1 MTAHLTPEVSAYNA
15 LMAWSF
21 HHFTGDDIVPDA
33 RQLNGTDLARAMFNA
48 PAAIVSHGTEA
59 DPIFRYANA
68 AALALW
74 EMDWEA
80 FTRLPSRHSAEPE
93 SGIQSDRDRLLKAA
107 LENGFVDDY
116 SGDRISSQ
124 DRRFEIRNT
133 VLWNVIDR
141 DGVRHGQA
149 AFIRDWRY
157 L

>member
-1 MTAHLTPEVSAYNA
+1 MTGHLALEVSAYSA

-33 RQLNGTDLARAMFNA
+33 RQLNATDLAQAMFDA
-48 PAAIVSHGTEA
+48 PVALVSHGTEA

-68 AALALW
+68 AALELW
-74 EMDWEA
+74 QMDWDT

-93 SGIQSDRDRLLKAA
+93 SGIQGDRNRLLKAA
-107 LENGFVDDY
+107 LQNGWVDDY
-116 SGDRISSQ
+116 SGVRISSQ
-124 DRRFEIRNT
+124 GRRFEIRNT

>member
-1 MTAHLTPEVSAYNA
+1 MSAHLTPEVSAYNT

-33 RQLNGTDLARAMFNA
+33 RQLNATALAQAMFDA
-48 PAAIVSHGTEA
+48 SVAIVSHGTEA
-59 DPIFRYANA
+59 DPIFRYGNA
-68 AALALW
+68 KALELW
-74 EMDWEA
+74 QMDWAA
-80 FTRLPSRHSAEPE
+80 FIRLPSRHSAELE
-93 SGIQSDRDRLLKAA
+93 SGIQDDRDRLLKAA
-107 LENGFVDDY
+107 LENGCVADY
-116 SGDRISSQ
+116 SGVRISSQ
-124 DRRFEIRNT
+124 GRRFEIRNT

>member
-1 MTAHLTPEVSAYNA
+1 MSAHLTPEVAAYNA

-33 RQLNGTDLARAMFNA
+33 RQLKATDLAQAMFDA
-48 PAAIVSHGTEA
+48 PVAIVSHGTEA

-68 AALALW
+68 AALELW

-80 FTRLPSRHSAEPE
+80 FTSLPSRHSAEPE
-93 SGIQSDRDRLLKAA
+93 SGIQGDRDRLLKAA
-107 LENGFVDDY
+107 LENGCVADY
-116 SGDRISSQ
+116 SGVRISSQ
-124 DRRFEIRNT
+124 GRRFEIRDT
-133 VLWNVIDR
+133 VLWNVMDQ

>member
-1 MTAHLTPEVSAYNA
+1 MSAHLTPEVAAYNA

-33 RQLNGTDLARAMFNA
+33 RQLKATDLAQAMFDA
-48 PAAIVSHGTEA
+48 PVAIVSHGTEA
-59 DPIFRYANA
+59 DPIFRYGNA
-68 AALALW
+68 KALELW
-74 EMDWEA
+74 QMDWAA
-80 FTRLPSRHSAEPE
+80 FIRLPSRHSAELE
-93 SGIQSDRDRLLKAA
+93 SGIQDDRDRLLKAA

-116 SGDRISSQ
+116 SGVRISSQ
-124 DRRFEIRNT
+124 GRRFEIRDT
-133 VLWNVIDR
+133 VLWNVMDQ